1 MSKYSIKKICCIGAG
16 YVGGPTMSVIAEN
29 CPNLVVEVV
38 DINKEKI
45 NNWNDSDLRNLPVYE
60 KGLTEIIQK
69 VRNKN
74 LFFSTS
80 IQKAISTSDIVFI
93 SVNTPTKTKG
103 LGAGKAS
110 DLKWVEECARQVAR
124 YAKGHT
130 IVVEKSTIPVKTA
143 ATIQAILESSIK
155 DKNDKKF
162 AVLSNPEFLAEGNAI
177 EDLKKPER
185 ILIGG
190 DDKDAIKALKEIYL
204 NWVESNKILETNL
217 WSSELSKLV
226 ANAFLAQRISSINSI
241 SAICEVTGA
250 NINEVSLAIGMDSRI
265 GSKFLKSGPGFG
277 GSCFQKDILNLS
289 YLCEYFGLN
298 EVAEYWSQVIKINE
312 WQKYRIYKEII
323 KRSFG
328 TVNQKKLTIFGFAF
342 KANTNDIRESPAIK
356 ICSDLLEEGAM
367 LFIHDPKVKLSQI
380 ENEFNNRR
388 INFSNQLFFS
398 ENIETAVK
406 ESHAVIILTEWEQYI
421 KLNWQEIGSLMK
433 SPSWIFD
440 TRGILN
446 RKDLLLSNINLWQV
460 GYDNEEF
467 SNLRNTSIK

>member
-1 MSKYSIKKICCIGAG
+1 M
-16 YVGGPTMSVIAEN
+16 T
-29 CPNLVVEVV
+29 VVE
-38 DINKEKI
+38 E
-45 NNWNDSDLRNLPVYE
+45 WL
-60 KGLTEIIQK
+60 
-69 VRNKN
+69 
-74 LFFSTS
+74 
-80 IQKAISTSDIVFI
+80 
-93 SVNTPTKTKG
+93 
-103 LGAGKAS
+103 
-110 DLKWVEECARQVAR
+110 QVAQ
-124 YAKGHT
+124 YSKDHT

-143 ATIQAILESSIK
+143 STIQAILESSVK
-155 DKNDKKF
+155 DKNNGKKF

-190 DDKDAIKALKEIYL
+190 DDEDAIKALKEIYL

-323 KRSFG
+323 K
-328 TVNQKKLTIFGFAF
+328 
-342 KANTNDIRESPAIK
+342 KA
-356 ICSDLLEEGAM
+356 
-367 LFIHDPKVKLSQI
+367 
-380 ENEFNNRR
+380 
-388 INFSNQLFFS
+388 S
-398 ENIETAVK
+398 E
-406 ESHAVIILTEWEQYI
+406 Q
-421 KLNWQEIGSLMK
+421 
-433 SPSWIFD
+433 
-440 TRGILN
+440 
-446 RKDLLLSNINLWQV
+446 
-460 GYDNEEF
+460 
-467 SNLRNTSIK
+467 